1 VKPVIPAHASRCGID
16 SVELARVQ
24 RLVGDASREELL
36 RLFSPAE
43 LDESGEG
50 PARIAHL
57 GARFA
62 AKEACAKLFARE
74 LARGAVELA
83 DFSLSR
89 DRYGA
94 PHVVVTPKLAE
105 LFARHRLAGISV
117 SLTHDR
123 TSAVAVALALPLS
136 TDAPLSGRIL
146 HALLPIRR
154 RIVHENLRHV
164 FGERAPAAAIVR
176 LAQAHYA
183 HLGRLALELV
193 RFRFMRAERKRALV
207 RVENLDTFVQAFCAG
222 KGVLILTGHFGN
234 WEVATVAGIRSY
246 PEVHGRF
253 HFVRRPIKPRW
264 LDAWVTR
271 RFDRAGFGVIG
282 KRGSLDTIVERLE
295 AGDVVVFPF
304 DQFAGRPDGIDVE
317 FFGQPVGTFKSL
329 AILAL
334 ATGAAVMPAASWREA
349 DGTHVLRFE
358 PPLAPIEH
366 EDTSEAIR
374 RNTRAYN
381 AALETLIL
389 RHPEQWWWVHRRFRQ
404 ARPGRP
410 RPSPQPSP
418 RTRGEGVADGIPRPA
433 ERGEGLG

>member
-1 VKPVIPAHASRCGID
+1 MRLPEPPPSRCGID
-16 SVELARVQ
+16 SVELARVE
-24 RLVGDASREELL
+24 RLVEGADGDALL
-36 RLFSPAE
+36 HLFAAVE
-43 LDESGEG
+43 LDDSGDG
-50 PARIAHL
+50 AARIAHL
-57 GARFA
+57 AARFA
-62 AKEACAKLFARE
+62 AKEACAKLFPRD
-74 LARGAVELA
+74 LALGAVEPA
-83 DFSLSR
+83 DFAFAR

-94 PHVVVTPKLAE
+94 PQLVVTPKIAAL
-105 LFARHRLAGISV
+105 LARHQLSGITV

-123 TSAVAVALALPLS
+123 THAAAIALALPLS
-136 TDAPLSGRIL
+136 ADAPLSGRLL

-164 FGERAPAAAIVR
+164 FGERAPASAIAR

-183 HLGRLALELV
+183 HLWRLAGEVV
-193 RFRFMRAERKRALV
+193 RFRFMSPQRKRALV
-207 RVENLDTFVQAFCAG
+207 RVENLDTFLRAFRAG

-234 WEVATVAGIRSY
+234 WEVATVAGILSY
-246 PEVHGRF
+246 PEVRGRF

-271 RFDRAGFGVIG
+271 RFNRAGFGVIG
-282 KRGSLDTIVERLE
+282 KRGSLDTIVERLQ

-317 FFGQPVGTFKSL
+317 FFGRPVGTFRSL

-334 ATGAAVMPAASWREA
+334 ATGAPVMPAASWREP
-349 DGTHVLRFE
+349 DGSHVLRFE
-358 PPLAPIEH
+358 EPLAPIEH
-366 EDTSEAIR
+366 DDTSEAIR

-404 ARPGRP
+404 AKARRT

-418 RTRGEGVADGIPRPA
+418 PEGERVPDRAGEGAVEVR
-433 ERGEGLG
+433 

>member
-1 VKPVIPAHASRCGID
+1 MSPALDELAPSRCGID
-16 SVELARVQ
+16 SVELARME
-24 RLVGDASREELL
+24 RLVAGADRDELL
-36 RLFSPAE
+36 RLFSATE
-43 LDESGEG
+43 IEDSGEG

-57 GARFA
+57 AARYA

-74 LARGAVELA
+74 LALGAVEPG
-83 DFSLSR
+83 DFAVER

-94 PHVVVTPKLAE
+94 PQIVVTAKLAA
-105 LFARHRLAGISV
+105 LLARHRLSGINV
-117 SLTHDR
+117 SLTHDGSR
-123 TSAVAVALALPLS
+123 AAAIALAVPLA
-136 TDAPLSGRIL
+136 TEAPLSGRLL

-183 HLGRLALELV
+183 HLWRLAVELV
-193 RFRFMRAERKRALV
+193 RFRFMSARRKRALV
-207 RVENLDTFVQAFCAG
+207 RVENVDTLVQAFRAG
-222 KGVLILTGHFGN
+222 KGVLVLTGHFGN
-234 WEVATVAGIRSY
+234 WEVATVAGIQSY
-246 PEVHGRF
+246 PEVRGRF

-282 KRGSLDTIVERLE
+282 KRGSLDAIVERLE

-304 DQFAGRPDGIDVE
+304 DQFAARPDGIDVE
-317 FFGQPVGTFKSL
+317 LFGRPVGTFRSL

-334 ATGAAVMPAASWREA
+334 ATGAPVMPAASWREP
-349 DGTHVLRFE
+349 DGSHVLRFE
-358 PPLAPIEH
+358 APLPPLDH
-366 EDTSEAIR
+366 EDTNEAIR

-389 RHPEQWWWVHRRFRQ
+389 RHPEQWWWVHRRFRRAGR
-404 ARPGRP
+404 ARRRAGAQSASRP
-410 RPSPQPSP
+410 LSPEAQ
-418 RTRGEGVADGIPRPA
+418 RGGGAA
-433 ERGEGLG
+433 ELR